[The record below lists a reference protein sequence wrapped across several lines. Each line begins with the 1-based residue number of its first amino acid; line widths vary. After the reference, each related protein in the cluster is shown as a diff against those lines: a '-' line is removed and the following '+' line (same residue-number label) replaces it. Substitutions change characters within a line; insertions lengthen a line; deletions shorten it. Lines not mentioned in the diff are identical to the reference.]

1 MEEDSREVRRRKV
14 LEAVR
19 ALPAGCVAS
28 YGEIA
33 RRTGLPGRARWV
45 ARVLAEAGEPGL
57 PWHRVVR
64 GDGRIAFPASSAD
77 AIEQVGRLLGEGV
90 EVRDGRVRG
99 AIGKASLDELLWSG
113 PAPEDASSR
122 WRRGRRD

>member
-33 RRTGLPGRARWV
+33 RRT
-45 ARVLAEAGEPGL
+45 GL

>member
-1 MEEDSREVRRRKV
+1 MEEDCREACRRKV

-19 ALPAGCVAS
+19 ALPEGHVAS

-33 RRTGLPGRARWV
+33 RRAGLPGRARWV

-64 GDGRIAFPASSAD
+64 GDGRIAFPAGSAD

-90 EVRDGRVRG
+90 EVREGRVRG
-99 AIGKASLDELLWSG
+99 AIVKASLDELLWSG

-122 WRRGRRD
+122 RRRGRRD